1 MKLYLSIFVVLFL
14 YISWISLVVNIGL
27 KVYWKIDDI
36 RNGFV
41 KSFSFV
47 LLSTVLL
54 FVLFLP
60 VAAFIALY
68 IK

>member
-60 VAAFIALY
+60 VAAFITLY